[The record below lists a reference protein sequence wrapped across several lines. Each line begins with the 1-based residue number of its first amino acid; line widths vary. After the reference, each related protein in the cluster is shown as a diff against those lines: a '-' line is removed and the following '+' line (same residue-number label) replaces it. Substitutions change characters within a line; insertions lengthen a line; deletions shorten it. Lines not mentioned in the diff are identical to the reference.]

1 MNVAIIGSV
10 SSSEA
15 VLQALHRGGVPVV
28 GVLGLDPQAA
38 SAVSDFRDLRPAAQA
53 IAAPFGYFRKLS
65 EPHVEQFIRDCR
77 PDLLWV
83 VGLSQMAPREL
94 ISLAP
99 GGAVGFHPTMLPR
112 GRGRAPV
119 AWTIILG
126 EPAAVSLFYL
136 TDRAD
141 AGDLIAQRP
150 VLVRPDDYARDLID
164 RTNNVLGEVVMELA
178 PAIRGG
184 RLPRHPQHD
193 GLATYYPKR
202 TPDDGLIDWC
212 HATESIYRLVRGVSH
227 PYPGAF
233 TFAEKRKLI
242 VWRGRPASPREV
254 AAAQHD
260 PPGRVL
266 AVGGEHGT
274 LVRTID
280 GGFWLARLECADRQG
295 PPTLR
300 RGMMLGA
307 TRPSDAASAGAA

>member
-1 MNVAIIGSV
+1 MNVAMIGSV

-15 VLQALHRGGVPVV
+15 VLHALHRGGVPVV

-38 SAVSDFRDLRPAAQA
+38 NSVSDFRDLRPAAQA
-53 IAAPFGYFRKLS
+53 MAAPFGYFRKLS
-65 EPHVEQFIRDCR
+65 EPHVERFIHDCR

-83 VGLSQMAPREL
+83 IGLSQMAPREL
-94 ISLAP
+94 IALAP
-99 GGAVGFHPTMLPR
+99 GGGIGFHPTMLPR

-126 EPAAVSLFYL
+126 EAAAVSLFYL

-150 VLVRPDDYARDLID
+150 VPVRTDDYAQDLID
-164 RTNNVLGEVVMELA
+164 RTNTVLGEVVVELA
-178 PAIRGG
+178 PAIRAG
-184 RLPRHPQHD
+184 RLPRFPQNE
-193 GLATYYPKR
+193 GLATYYPRR

-212 HATESIYRLVRGVSH
+212 HPTCSIDRLVRGVSH

-233 TFAEKRKLI
+233 TFADGRRLI
-242 VWRGRPASPREV
+242 VWRGRVALPSEV
-254 AAAQHD
+254 VATKSD

-266 AVGGEHGT
+266 AVDEVRGA

-280 GGFWLARLECADRQG
+280 GGFWITDREWADGNGQASVRCGMVLDAEG
-295 PPTLR
+295 PAKP
-300 RGMMLGA
+300 GI
-307 TRPSDAASAGAA
+307 AGAA